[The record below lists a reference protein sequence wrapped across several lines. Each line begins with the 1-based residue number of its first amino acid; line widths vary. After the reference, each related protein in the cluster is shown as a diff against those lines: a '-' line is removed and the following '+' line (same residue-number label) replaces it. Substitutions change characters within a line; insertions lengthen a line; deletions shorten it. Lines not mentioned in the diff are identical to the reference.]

1 MNIVYVALLLLF
13 IFLISDIINDN
24 PLGATDFTVPDNRSL
39 SLLNTDNENEI
50 LVLNGVTL
58 IDGTDG
64 PQKNNSVIIINNN
77 KIIAVTSQ
85 NNYSSFNISNESLTN
100 GRVLNLTGKY
110 IMPGLFDMHAHVAG
124 VRKNSYDQATS
135 EEMLRML
142 LNYGVTTVRNP
153 GGPTNETVQLREE
166 VLNENLSGPEIFT
179 AGRLLNT
186 PEFPIPFVERQVTS
200 EEEVRKEVRRQAA
213 AGVDYIKLY
222 VGLKPDLVKAAIDEA
237 HSQGI
242 KVIGHLYLTSWT
254 DAAKSWN

>member
-1 MNIVYVALLLLF
+1 MNIVYVALLSLF

-50 LVLNGVTL
+50 LVLNGGTL

-85 NNYSSFNISNESLTN
+85 NNYSSFNISNGSLTN

-135 EEMLRML
+135 EDMLRML

-153 GGPTNETVQLREE
+153 GGPTNETVQLERR
-166 VLNENLSGPEIFT
+166 GP
-179 AGRLLNT
+179 
-186 PEFPIPFVERQVTS
+186 
-200 EEEVRKEVRRQAA
+200 
-213 AGVDYIKLY
+213 
-222 VGLKPDLVKAAIDEA
+222 
-237 HSQGI
+237 
-242 KVIGHLYLTSWT
+242 
-254 DAAKSWN
+254 

>member
-1 MNIVYVALLLLF
+1 MNIVYVALLSLF

-24 PLGATDFTVPDNRSL
+24 PLRATDFTVPDNRSL

-50 LVLNGVTL
+50 LVLNGATL

-64 PQKNNSVIIINNN
+64 PQKNNSVIIINNS

-85 NNYSSFNISNESLTN
+85 NNYSSFNISNGSLTN

-124 VRKNSYDQATS
+124 VRKNSYDQGTS
-135 EEMLRML
+135 EDTLRML

-153 GGPTNETVQLREE
+153 GGPTNKTVQLREE

-186 PEFPIPFVERQVTS
+186 PEFQIPFVEKQVTS
-200 EEEVRKEVRRQAA
+200 EEEVRKEVRRQASSRSRLHQT
-213 AGVDYIKLY
+213 VRW
-222 VGLKPDLVKAAIDEA
+222 VKAR
-237 HSQGI
+237 S
-242 KVIGHLYLTSWT
+242 S
-254 DAAKSWN
+254 KSGDRGSS

>member
-1 MNIVYVALLLLF
+1 MNIVYVALLSLF

-24 PLGATDFTVPDNRSL
+24 PLGATDFTVPDNTSL

-50 LVLNGVTL
+50 LVLNGATL

-85 NNYSSFNISNESLTN
+85 NNYSSFNTSNGSLTN

-124 VRKNSYDQATS
+124 VRKNSYNQTTS
-135 EEMLRML
+135 EDMLRML

-153 GGPTNETVQLREE
+153 GGPTNETV
-166 VLNENLSGPEIFT
+166 P
-179 AGRLLNT
+179 A
-186 PEFPIPFVERQVTS
+186 
-200 EEEVRKEVRRQAA
+200 KRR
-213 AGVDYIKLY
+213 G
-222 VGLKPDLVKAAIDEA
+222 
-237 HSQGI
+237 S
-242 KVIGHLYLTSWT
+242 
-254 DAAKSWN
+254 